1 MIEILMKNTTKKGQ
15 LLAIRLGLSNPDEE
29 PPKNQTIKEGLIS
42 KVKDLKKGHD
52 QLSKHY
58 QEIIDIIKLID
69 IS

>member
-1 MIEILMKNTTKKGQ
+1 MIEILMKNITERKQ
-15 LLAIRLGLSNPDEE
+15 LLAIQLGLSNPNEE
-29 PPKNQTIKEGLIS
+29 PSKNQTIKECLIS

-58 QEIIDIIKLID
+58 QEIIDIIKLIE